1 MKHQKLLILLCLSG
15 FLAAGCQKAD
25 TSSQKESETLS
36 EQTMQ
41 TDFILG
47 DLSNLDCSVIESE
60 IPLPDQLYKMESRGE
75 GEWNDDKIYKEFPK
89 LIAAYGGPK
98 EDELDAG
105 KDILIETWK
114 DANRSF
120 VSLDEWNQEEIFD
133 IMYCSDSLYF
143 SMNSI
148 RQIFTFQPDIVT
160 QITDE
165 DWERPYVWLINEH
178 AEPIQTYEIGKDDI
192 TGISYRLDGQEVSLE
207 EAIIFAEKTMTENKD
222 LPLISTPGF
231 EYRVESVQI
240 YQFGKNN
247 ALHFTMNLYYQGIKL
262 APELNG
268 APENANASD
277 VSYIPTLNKC
287 TMFQK
292 DKLGG
297 IYIFDFLNEKQDST
311 AIAKPTINYK
321 KALQILSGYLSN
333 EHVFKILD
341 AELVYSFYVKGNGD
355 TADGVNHI
363 SPVWQFEVSTEM
375 MQQYSKLFILIDV
388 ESGEIIEVC

>member
-1 MKHQKLLILLCLSG
+1 MAYQRACR
-15 FLAAGCQKAD
+15 
-25 TSSQKESETLS
+25 
-36 EQTMQ
+36 
-41 TDFILG
+41 TDS
-47 DLSNLDCSVIESE
+47 DL
-60 IPLPDQLYKMESRGE
+60 R
-75 GEWNDDKIYKEFPK
+75 
-89 LIAAYGGPK
+89 
-98 EDELDAG
+98 
-105 KDILIETWK
+105 
-114 DANRSF
+114 
-120 VSLDEWNQEEIFD
+120 
-133 IMYCSDSLYF
+133 
-143 SMNSI
+143 
-148 RQIFTFQPDIVT
+148 
-160 QITDE
+160 
-165 DWERPYVWLINEH
+165 
-178 AEPIQTYEIGKDDI
+178 KDDI